1 MNKNLT
7 VGLWLT
13 GIMLTLILVG
23 FFWTPYNPET
33 MDNAAKLS
41 GVSFSHLMGCDNFG
55 RDIFSR
61 VLKGGG
67 TTFFVALGTVAIGTV
82 FGVII
87 GAFTGYFGGILDEVL
102 MRINDVLFAFPSILL
117 ALIFISLTK
126 PGSYNII
133 LALGILFIPSFARIV
148 RSEVIRCRELD
159 FVKSARIL
167 GAGHIRIIFA
177 HILPNAAVSLLTL
190 KAMLSVGYRIPKKKI
205 LLSTGTPKQKVDM
218 LEAARMLQKKGY
230 DIFATGGSSKFLTE
244 NGVENTRVYWPSEE
258 GHPQA
263 LEMLHK
269 KEIDMVVNI
278 PKNLTAGE
286 LDNGYKIRRAAI
298 DLNIPLI
305 TNARLASA
313 FINAFCTM
321 DIDDIAIKSWEE
333 YK

>member
-1 MNKNLT
+1 MKKKMNKNLT

-148 RSEVIRCRELD
+148 RSEGIRCRELD

-177 HILPNAAVSLLTL
+177 HILPNAAVSLLTAAAIGFNNAVL
-190 KAMLSVGYRIPKKKI
+190 A
-205 LLSTGTPKQKVDM
+205 
-218 LEAARMLQKKGY
+218 EASMSYLGLGIQPPEPSLGRMLYEAQSYLFNAPWYAIGP
-230 DIFATGGSSKFLTE
+230 
-244 NGVENTRVYWPSEE
+244 GVTIILIILGFSMVSE
-258 GHPQA
+258 GLRSMQQ
-263 LEMLHK
+263 
-269 KEIDMVVNI
+269 
-278 PKNLTAGE
+278 
-286 LDNGYKIRRAAI
+286 
-298 DLNIPLI
+298 
-305 TNARLASA
+305 
-313 FINAFCTM
+313 
-321 DIDDIAIKSWEE
+321 
-333 YK
+333 